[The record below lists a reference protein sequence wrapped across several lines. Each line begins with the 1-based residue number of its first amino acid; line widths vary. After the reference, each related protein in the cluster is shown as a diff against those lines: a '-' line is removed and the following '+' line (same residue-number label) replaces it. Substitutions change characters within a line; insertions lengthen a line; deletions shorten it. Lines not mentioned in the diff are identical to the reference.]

1 MNDWVDQVR
10 RWVPR
15 PVRYGIQRFVSLGEL
30 KQRWRAGRD
39 PLAGVTGSDVNT
51 AGCPVRIGI
60 LRNRAQYHTAYVRA
74 CQEMGLPFRVLDL
87 GGCDWLAELRDA
99 GCALFLAWPDA
110 TQTPWAKLY
119 KDRCD
124 VIERELGLPVAPT
137 SRERWLYEDKFRLC
151 DWLAAH
157 DLPHPRTW
165 VFTTREEAE
174 TFASACELPIV
185 FKTGFGGAA
194 AGVRI
199 LRSRR
204 DLRAVVRRAFG
215 RGHVA
220 AGHDC
225 RDREWGRLLLQ
236 EYLPEVREWRMVRI
250 GDSYFGHPK
259 GRLGDFYSGSGKVE
273 WDAPDARLLDLLHR
287 VTEQGRFRGM
297 DVDVFETRD
306 GRLLVNEL
314 QTVFGAS
321 TSVDQMRLDGIPG
334 RMVRMETG
342 AWQFEPGDFARNAC
356 ANTRILDALKL
367 WTNFHWGPIGA

>member
-1 MNDWVDQVR
+1 
-10 RWVPR
+10 
-15 PVRYGIQRFVSLGEL
+15 
-30 KQRWRAGRD
+30 
-39 PLAGVTGSDVNT
+39 
-51 AGCPVRIGI
+51 
-60 LRNRAQYHTAYVRA
+60 
-74 CQEMGLPFRVLDL
+74 
-87 GGCDWLAELRDA
+87 
-99 GCALFLAWPDA
+99 
-110 TQTPWAKLY
+110 
-119 KDRCD
+119 
-124 VIERELGLPVAPT
+124 
-137 SRERWLYEDKFRLC
+137 
-151 DWLAAH
+151 
-157 DLPHPRTW
+157 
-165 VFTTREEAE
+165 VFTTRAEAE
-174 TFASACELPIV
+174 AFASACELPIV

-199 LRSRR
+199 LRRRR

-220 AGHDC
+220 AGHDY

-259 GRLGDFYSGSGKVE
+259 SRLGEFHSGSGRVE
-273 WDAPDARLLDLLHR
+273 WDAPGPHLLDLLHR
-287 VTEQGRFRGM
+287 VTEQGQFRSM
-297 DVDVFETRD
+297 DVDLFETQD

-367 WTNFHWGPIGA
+367 WTNFHWGPIGQ